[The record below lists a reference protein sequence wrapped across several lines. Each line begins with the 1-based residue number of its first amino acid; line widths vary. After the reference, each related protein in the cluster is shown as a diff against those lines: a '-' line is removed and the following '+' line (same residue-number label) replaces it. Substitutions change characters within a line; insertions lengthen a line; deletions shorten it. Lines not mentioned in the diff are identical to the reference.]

1 MIITLKKYFTMKNT
15 AIILAAAVML
25 ASCGGSTD
33 KKAELAK
40 LKAQQTELNDQIKK
54 LEEEIAA
61 SDTTGGKL
69 KVRDVK
75 IAEVQPTVFRHYI
88 DVQGFVDADENV
100 DVQPLAAGRTIKV
113 HVNEGDNVK
122 QGQVLAELD
131 ADVLKR
137 QLESLDPQI
146 KLATDLFNRQ
156 ERLWSQ
162 KIGSEMD
169 YLSAKTNKEYL
180 EKQAATIRENIDMYV
195 IKAPITGTIDF
206 VGLTVGQL
214 AVANPMSPAF
224 RIVNMSGM
232 KVKSEIAESYASKV
246 KRGNPVSIHFPDLN
260 TTIDSKITFKEQVI
274 DPLTRSFTTEA
285 SLEGDKSNYHPN
297 MVAVMKIIDYENSN
311 ALSIPL
317 NIIQN
322 SGSES
327 FVYVASI
334 EGNKMVAR
342 KRIVTVGQT
351 YDGMAEITAGLNAND
366 KIIVSGQMDVV
377 DGSMIQE

>member
-1 MIITLKKYFTMKNT
+1 MKNSV
-15 AIILAAAVML
+15 IILAAAILL
-25 ASCGGSTD
+25 ASCGGEVD
-33 KKAELAK
+33 KKAQLEK
-40 LKAQQTELNDQIKK
+40 LKAQQQELNAQVKQ
-54 LEEEIAA
+54 LEQEIAA
-61 SDTTGGKL
+61 SDTTGGNL

-75 IAEVQPTVFRHYI
+75 LSEVQPTVFRHYI

-113 HVNEGDNVK
+113 YVNEGDNVK

-195 IKAPITGTIDF
+195 IKAPINGTIDF

-224 RIVNMSGM
+224 RIVNMAGM

-246 KRGNPVSIHFPDLN
+246 KRGNPVSLHFPDLN

-285 SLEGDKSNYHPN
+285 ALDGDKSAYHPN
-297 MVAVMKIIDYENSN
+297 MVAVMKIIDYENAS
-311 ALSIPL
+311 AIAIPL
-317 NIIQN
+317 NIIQT
-322 SGSES
+322 SSTES
-327 FVYVASI
+327 FVYVASM

-342 KRIVTVGQT
+342 KRGITVGQT
-351 YDGMAEITAGLNAND
+351 YDGMAEILTGLNAND
-366 KIIVSGQMDVV
+366 KVIVSGQLDVV
-377 DGSMIQE
+377 DGSLIQD